1 MARNVNFEKLA
12 VQRVQ
17 VWGACVQY
25 EPSVYGGDGS
35 EPRKNIVL
43 TITEEEQGLFQLL
56 EQTVDAK
63 KLNSCIK
70 DGAVK
75 VKMTMAEV
83 NVYDASKN
91 PAEHPQQWKGCRVNA
106 VVQMRGMWSSKTQ
119 SGLSL
124 ELTDIQVLDKA
135 AVPQCPF

>member
-17 VWGACVQY
+17 VWGACVEY
-25 EPSVYGGDGS
+25 EPSVFGGDGS

-43 TITEEEQGLFQLL
+43 SISEEDQALFREL

-75 VKMTMAEV
+75 AKMTMEEV
-83 NVYDASKN
+83 HVYDASKI
-91 PAEHPQQWKGCRVNA
+91 QRSTL
-106 VVQMRGMWSSKTQ
+106 SS
-119 SGLSL
+119 GR
-124 ELTDIQVLDKA
+124 A
-135 AVPQCPF
+135 AASTR

>member
-1 MARNVNFEKLA
+1 MARNVNFEKLP

-17 VWGACVQY
+17 VWGATVEY

-43 TITEEEQGLFQLL
+43 SISEEEQAIFREL
-56 EQTVDAK
+56 EKAVDLK

-75 VKMTMAEV
+75 AKLTMAEV

-91 PAEHPQQWKGCRVNA
+91 PAEHPQQWRGCRVNA

>member
-1 MARNVNFEKLA
+1 MARNVNFEKLP

-17 VWGACVQY
+17 VWGATVQY
-25 EPSVYGGDGS
+25 EPSVYGGDGT

-43 TITEEEQGLFQLL
+43 TITEEEQALFREL
-56 EQTVDAK
+56 EQAVDPK
-63 KLNSCIK
+63 KLTSCIK
-70 DGAVK
+70 DDAVK
-75 VKMTMAEV
+75 AKMTMAEV

-106 VVQMRGMWSSKTQ
+106 VLQMRGMWSSKTQ

-124 ELTDIQVLDKA
+124 ELTDIQILDKA
-135 AVPQCPF
+135 AAPQCPF